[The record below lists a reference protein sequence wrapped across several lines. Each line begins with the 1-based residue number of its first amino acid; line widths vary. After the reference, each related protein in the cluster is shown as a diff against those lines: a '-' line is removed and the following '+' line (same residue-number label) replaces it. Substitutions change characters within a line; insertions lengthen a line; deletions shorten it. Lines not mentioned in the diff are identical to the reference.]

1 MPIFPSSAARSHVVV
16 AIDFTPAS
24 DHALRHAVAI
34 IRGFTDCELDALHV
48 IDPHTPGLLGP
59 GELSHMTEEI
69 RAAPA
74 KLERY
79 VLERISAGS
88 GLLGR
93 GLGIHVR
100 AGSASE
106 EIVAFAESV
115 GAEMI
120 VVGSRGRKGLR
131 KLLLG
136 SVAAR
141 VVDRATCP
149 VLIAAPEAAER
160 VPQII
165 PPCPDC
171 LETQRVSGR
180 ARWWCARHSEHH
192 ARAHSYSY
200 TRSIPAHMPDA
211 SVDIR
216 GTH

>member
-1 MPIFPSSAARSHVVV
+1 MPIFPSSAAKSHVVV

-24 DHALRHAVAI
+24 DHALRQAVAI
-34 IRGFTDCELDALHV
+34 IRGYADCELDALHV

-69 RAAPA
+69 REAPRR
-74 KLERY
+74 LEQY
-79 VLERISAGS
+79 VLAELAGS
-88 GLLGR
+88 SALVGR
-93 GLGIHVR
+93 SLGIHVR

-106 EIVAFAESV
+106 EIVVFAASI

-120 VVGSRGRKGLR
+120 VVGMRGRRGLR

-136 SVAAR
+136 SVSER
-141 VVDRATCP
+141 VVERATCP
-149 VLIAAPEAAER
+149 VLVAAPEPARR
-160 VPQII
+160 VPQIL

-171 LETQRVSGR
+171 LGMQQSTHK
-180 ARWWCARHSEHH
+180 ARWWCDRHSEHH

-200 TRSIPAHMPDA
+200 TRPIPSHVPNA

-216 GTH
+216 STH

>member
-1 MPIFPSSAARSHVVV
+1 MPIFPSSAAKSHVVV
-16 AIDFTPAS
+16 AIDFTPSS
-24 DHALRHAVAI
+24 DNALRQAVAI
-34 IRGFTDCELDALHV
+34 IRGFSDCELDALHV

-59 GELSHMTEEI
+59 GELSRMTEEI
-69 RAAPA
+69 RAAPG
-74 KLERY
+74 KLEKY
-79 VLERISAGS
+79 VLERVARGS

-93 GLGIHVR
+93 GIGIHVR
-100 AGSASE
+100 TGSASE
-106 EIVAFAESV
+106 EIVVFAESIC
-115 GAEMI
+115 AEMI
-120 VVGSRGRKGLR
+120 VVGTHGRRGLR

-141 VVDRATCP
+141 VVERATCP
-149 VLIAAPEAAER
+149 VLIAAPEPIGR
-160 VPQII
+160 IPQII

-171 LETQRVSGR
+171 LETQRLTNR

-200 TRSIPAHMPDA
+200 TRSIPAHTPDA

>member
-1 MPIFPSSAARSHVVV
+1 MPIFPSSAAKSHVVV

-24 DHALRHAVAI
+24 DHALRQAVAI
-34 IRGFTDCELDALHV
+34 IHGFADCELDALHV
-48 IDPHTPGLLGP
+48 IDPHLPGLLGP
-59 GELSHMTEEI
+59 GELSRMTEEI

-74 KLERY
+74 RLEKY
-79 VLERISAGS
+79 VLN
-88 GLLGR
+88 GLARSSSLGGR

-100 AGSASE
+100 TGSASE
-106 EIVAFAESV
+106 EIVVFAESI

-120 VVGSRGRKGLR
+120 VVGTHGRRGLR

-141 VVDRATCP
+141 VVERATCP
-149 VLIAAPEAAER
+149 VLIAAPQPVER
-160 VPQII
+160 IPQII

-171 LETQRVSGR
+171 LETQRLTNK
-180 ARWWCARHSEHH
+180 ARWWCDRHSEHH

-200 TRSIPAHMPDA
+200 TRAIPVHTPDA